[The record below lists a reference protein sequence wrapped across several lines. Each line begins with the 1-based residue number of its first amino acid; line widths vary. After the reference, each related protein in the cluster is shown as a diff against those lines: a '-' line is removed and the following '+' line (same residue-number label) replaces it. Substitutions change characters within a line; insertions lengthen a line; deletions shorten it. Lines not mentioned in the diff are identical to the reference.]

1 MSALAPLFVS
11 PWPWIIIGAILVGL
25 EIVVPGVFLLWIGLG
40 AVMVGLSVL
49 LAPDLPLAWQ
59 LLVFALAML
68 GSTGIG
74 FAIQRKSRIST
85 SGVTLNRELDAM
97 IGRHAQAIDDF
108 IGGQGRIRLGD
119 TSYTAECETPISAGA
134 LLVITAHT
142 PDGRFVV
149 TPLIH
154 QTES

>member
-1 MSALAPLFVS
+1 MSTLTPLFVS
-11 PWPWIIIGAILVGL
+11 HWPWIIVGTILVGL

-40 AVMVGLSVL
+40 AIVVGLSVL

-59 LLVFALAML
+59 LLLFAFAMVS
-68 GSTGIG
+68 STGIG

-85 SGVTLNRELDAM
+85 SGVTLNCELDAM
-97 IGRHAQAIDDF
+97 IGRHAQAIEDF

-119 TSYTAECETPISAGA
+119 TSYTAECQAPIVAGT
-134 LLVITAHT
+134 LLMITGHT

-149 TPLIH
+149 APL
-154 QTES
+154 EEG